1 MAKLSDF
8 LGGLVSSFSNARVN
22 ADIQSLNIAE
32 AYSKNELL
40 QHFAVPRMRIQNV
53 ELTIPVAVDKLSETR
68 QVTYEPIDNKS
79 FAAKAYHQVLLSLS
93 AGKLPLQA
101 SRILRSTIAENVQVL
116 ESRIKYNQGDGA
128 LEEFSKTIASNVI
141 AAKDSFLVEKNRKP
155 LVEAE
160 LVSLHTNIFEAL
172 QSNLKGEI
180 RIKSEVNAIE
190 SVHVIV
196 EASRLREEKPEN
208 VIMIKMVIT
217 EEGMLWNKVEKD
229 SGVTE
234 NKLLPE

>member
-22 ADIQSLNIAE
+22 ADIQSLKIAE
-32 AYSKNELL
+32 EYSKNDLL

-53 ELTIPVAVDKLSETR
+53 ELIIPVAVDKLNETR
-68 QVTYEPIDNKS
+68 QVTFEPIDNKS

-116 ESRIKYNQGDGA
+116 ESRIKYNEGDSA
-128 LEEFSKTIASNVI
+128 LEEFSKIIASKVI
-141 AAKDSFLVEKNRKP
+141 AEKDSFFLEKNRKP
-155 LVEAE
+155 PVEAE
-160 LVSLHTNIFEAL
+160 LVSLHTNIYEAL
-172 QSNLKGEI
+172 HSNLKSEI
-180 RIKSEVNAIE
+180 KIKSEVNAIE
-190 SVHVIV
+190 SVQVIV
-196 EASRLREEKPEN
+196 EASKLREEKPEN

-229 SGVTE
+229 SGETE